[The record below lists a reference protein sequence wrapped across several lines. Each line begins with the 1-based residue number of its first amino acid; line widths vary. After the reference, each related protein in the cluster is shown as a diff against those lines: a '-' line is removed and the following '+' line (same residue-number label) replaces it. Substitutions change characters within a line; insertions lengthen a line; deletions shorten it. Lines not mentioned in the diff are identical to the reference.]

1 MSAVPGRITTG
12 SYPPAVPTTSC
23 TACTGNDWEDAVLI
37 NGRAKYAWSGAAPY
51 TKKQKRLAKHQARRE
66 EERSAKREVMEES

>member
-37 NGRAKYAWSGAAPY
+37 NGRAKYTWSVGEPR
-51 TKKQKRLAKHQARRE
+51 TGKQKRVVKHQARRE